1 MKTMGRDNK
10 REISEVEGYA
20 LCLYL
25 VYHSLT
31 HAMATCKD
39 PRKERIEDSI

>member
-1 MKTMGRDNK
+1 MKKMGRDSK

-25 VYHSLT
+25 VYHSST
-31 HAMATCKD
+31 HAMATSKA
-39 PRKERIEDSI
+39 PHGKN